1 MLRRFAAATAT
12 ASAVLA
18 VASLVVLALPLPL
31 ERFSPLLSLWCVAPA
46 VWGLWAMLA
55 PRDWVPGRLPLWG
68 ALLGVLA
75 GILAMLVLNLPARL
89 SGLPVPLP
97 YRGGGVALLT
107 VFYYLL
113 WMLVARAHRALGESP
128 AG

>member
-18 VASLVVLALPLPL
+18 IASLVVMALPVPL
-31 ERFSPLLSLWCVAPA
+31 ARFAPLLSLWCVVPA

-68 ALLGVLA
+68 ALLGVLLSWYWTFLRECGAFPCRCPTAVA
-75 GILAMLVLNLPARL
+75 G
-89 SGLPVPLP
+89 
-97 YRGGGVALLT
+97 
-107 VFYYLL
+107 
-113 WMLVARAHRALGESP
+113 SP
-128 AG
+128 C